1 MSKLVSHVDAAT
13 PAADDAK
20 EPRVP
25 ASAARAPLTVP
36 EPSRSPLQARLAES
50 AGGDGSAGPTPAAGC
65 DGTANAAS
73 DTKELRAPLR
83 HPHPEG
89 AAASPMRPPAPLVD
103 WRQLA
108 SRLGDDDETAKRVLR
123 HFVEQADAQLRR
135 LGEAADSADS
145 RAIEMEA
152 HRLRGVLAWIGAE
165 YAASV
170 AADIEGLCR
179 AGNTGRAAEL
189 CEKLRQET
197 ESVVAAIREAGDPPT
212 G

>member
-13 PAADDAK
+13 PAADDPR

-25 ASAARAPLTVP
+25 ASAARAP
-36 EPSRSPLQARLAES
+36 
-50 AGGDGSAGPTPAAGC
+50 
-65 DGTANAAS
+65 
-73 DTKELRAPLR
+73 
-83 HPHPEG
+83 H
-89 AAASPMRPPAPLVD
+89 VD

-108 SRLGDDDETAKRVLR
+108 SRLGDDDETAKRVLQ

-145 RAIEMEA
+145 RAIGMEA

-170 AADIEGLCR
+170 AADIEELCR
-179 AGNTGRAAEL
+179 AGHTGRAAEL

-197 ESVVAAIREAGDPPT
+197 ESVVAAIRGAGEPLT